1 MNFHDRL
8 NAFLQEKT
16 EPRDHMEMNKNPESA
31 VTPAE
36 SLEIPKDV
44 KTLKQFFTL
53 VNPLRGEVKRS
64 ALFRYIKEFRQR
76 GKDVLILKNQNEVGV
91 DLCPGLYPFFSV
103 DRGQLSAYLASIMED
118 ESAMSDFAKQIQT
131 VYTQEECEMA
141 PVDYID
147 FVIKNKISIM
157 SNPADEF
164 IGVEGPSDSIPT
176 NMTPKNQEELSVEP
190 HKVEDSEG
198 LDKHQEK
205 EEE

>member
-1 MNFHDRL
+1 
-8 NAFLQEKT
+8 
-16 EPRDHMEMNKNPESA
+16 MNKNPESA
-31 VTPAE
+31 VNPGE
-36 SLEIPKDV
+36 SLEIPKEV

-53 VNPLRGEVKRS
+53 VNPLSGEVKRS

-76 GKDVLILKNQNEVGV
+76 GKDVLILKNKNEVGV
-91 DLCPGLYPFFSV
+91 ELCPGLYPFFSV

-118 ESAMSDFAKQIQT
+118 DAAMADFAKQIQT

-164 IGVEGPSDSIPT
+164 IGVEGPSDSVPSIT
-176 NMTPKNQEELSVEP
+176 EPKNQEKLATDTQ
-190 HKVEDSEG
+190 KVEDSEG
-198 LDKHQEK
+198 IDKSKEDILEK
-205 EEE
+205 